1 MADVPPKI
9 RLLIGEAVALGPGK
23 ARLLEVIGEEGSIRK
38 AAKRLGM
45 SYRRAWLLV
54 DAMNA
59 DFAEPLVE
67 RSRGGAGGGG
77 ATLTPLGEDALAR
90 YRALEDKAADALKDD
105 LADFQKLLVKKDA

>member
-1 MADVPPKI
+1 VADVPPKI

-23 ARLLEVIGEEGSIRK
+23 AKLLETIGTEGSIRK

-59 DFAEPLVE
+59 DFAGPLVE

-77 ATLTPLGEDALAR
+77 ATLTPLGENALAR
-90 YRALEDKAADALKDD
+90 YRALEDKAAKALKED
-105 LADFQKLLVKKDA
+105 LADFQKLLKTPK